1 MTRINTTLSSLTAQH
16 SLRKSNDA
24 LQTALTRLS
33 TGLRINTGKDDPAG
47 LIASEQLRTE
57 VSSISQ
63 SIKNSERA
71 GNMIATA
78 DAALGEV
85 SSLLNDV
92 RNLVQ
97 TSANKGAVSASEI
110 AANQIEVDNALD

>member
-1 MTRINTTLSSLTAQH
+1 MTRINTNLSSLTAQH
-16 SLRKSNDA
+16 SLQKSQA
-24 LQTALTRLS
+24 SLQTSLTRLS

-57 VSSISQ
+57 VTSITQ
-63 SIKNSERA
+63 SIANSERA
-71 GNMIATA
+71 GNIIATA

-97 TSANKGAVSASEI
+97 SSANKG
-110 AANQIEVDNALD
+110 